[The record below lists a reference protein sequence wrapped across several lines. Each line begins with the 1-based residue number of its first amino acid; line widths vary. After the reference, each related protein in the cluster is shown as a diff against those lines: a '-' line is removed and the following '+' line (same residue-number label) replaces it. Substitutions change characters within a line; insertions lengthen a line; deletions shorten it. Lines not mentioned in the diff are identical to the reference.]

1 MDNRTIDVIIPTYRP
16 GKEFRLLLE
25 RLKQQSVPVRR
36 VVIINT
42 EKKFLKDVIYT
53 DVYGKGKIEDWSESM
68 HKTIVKEAYKIAMN
82 DPKLVESATEYISH
96 RDKIYCLITG
106 GRDR

>member
-42 EKKFLKDVIYT
+42 EKNSGIPAGNRNSPLQKSI
-53 DVYGKGKIEDWSESM
+53 I
-68 HKTIVKEAYKIAMN
+68 
-82 DPKLVESATEYISH
+82 
-96 RDKIYCLITG
+96 
-106 GRDR
+106 

>member
-42 EKKFLKDVIYT
+42 EKKFWDSRW
-53 DVYGKGKIEDWSESM
+53 EHEF
-68 HKTIVKEAYKIAMN
+68 
-82 DPKLVESATEYISH
+82 P
-96 RDKIYCLITG
+96 
-106 GRDR
+106 DRKSVV